1 MECVR
6 KTELYAKWRVRCVKQ
21 KSGELRKSTYGDRVI
36 LRCSIARSLYGCGLT
51 VPSQV
56 EMVVMLTRIIASS
69 KEQKLRTPE

>member
-1 MECVR
+1 MCPQHRIISKMASALCEVEER
-6 KTELYAKWRVRCVKQ
+6 RVTKVNLAG
-21 KSGELRKSTYGDRVI
+21 SGIRRFTA
-36 LRCSIARSLYGCGLT
+36 ARSLYGCGLT